1 MKHGMTVR
9 ELAQALGYGSYSH
22 ISSIETGSRSPSLDF
37 ALRVSRLFG
46 VTTDQLLKDEQELD
60 E

>member
-1 MKHGMTVR
+1 MKQGMTVR
-9 ELAQALGYGSYSH
+9 ELAQALGYASYSH
-22 ISSIETGSRSPSLDF
+22 ISDIETGRRNPSLDF

-46 VTTDQLLKDEQELD
+46 VTTDQLLKDEQDIE